1 MHLDGFCLSFYCQEL
16 NERLV
21 GARIGKI
28 IQINSQTIGLPVKS
42 RTTDA
47 CLIINANPDRPS
59 LHLGELPGIRQ
70 EQAPAFCMLLRKHL
84 ENGRIAA
91 VRQHSSDRVLTI
103 EIDSL
108 GTDLRIVTKNLTFEW
123 TGRNCNLIFW
133 QEGVVL
139 DAVRYIG
146 YKQNRVR
153 QIYPQLPYVF
163 PPIGESLFPEP
174 QHTDGLLV
182 ATALQQSEQGE
193 RPLAKQLLAIT
204 TGLGPLT
211 VRQFLFEAGLPE
223 NLSCEKMEA
232 SDWQSFT
239 EAWNNFF
246 LRLKEN
252 GPLPVRLI
260 DARGKTLA
268 ILPFIVDSSLLK
280 SGQQLLTYES
290 LTAALHAYY
299 REQPTQTP
307 LTDALRERL
316 EQEKARLTRR
326 LGKIAIEKE
335 AAENSELTRQLADS
349 LMSQPRLAIAPTGET
364 MIANIYDE
372 KNYPLALDPL
382 LSVMDNAQALYKRYR
397 KQRRATEELTQQLL
411 QGEELLSYLDNLL
424 YALDTIVNRAELEE
438 IKQEMQENNLLP
450 KEKKKA
456 SVAHSEPL
464 MLLLPDGDVIA
475 VGRNNRQND
484 WLTLKWARSGDWW
497 FHTQKIPGSHVLL
510 RSQEE
515 TPTDEK
521 LLLAASLAAYFS
533 KGRLSSQV
541 PVDYTRRKHVK
552 KPGGAK
558 PGFVIYQQQRT
569 LYVTPEEEKVT
580 QLISQYKK

>member
-16 NERLV
+16 NERLA

-28 IQINSQTIGLPVKS
+28 IQINPQTIGLPVKS

-91 VRQHSSDRVLTI
+91 IRQHSSDRVLTI

-108 GTDLRIVTKNLTFEW
+108 GTDLRIATKNLTFEW

-133 QEGVVL
+133 QDGVVL

-146 YKQNRVR
+146 FKQNRVR

-163 PPIGESLFPEP
+163 PPIGDSLFPEP
-174 QHTDGLLV
+174 QQTDGGLV
-182 ATALQQSEQGE
+182 AAELQQAVQDE
-193 RPLAKQLLAIT
+193 RPLAKQLLSIT

-211 VRQFLFEAGLPE
+211 VRQLLFEAGLPE
-223 NLSCEKMEA
+223 DLSCKQMEPL
-232 SDWQSFT
+232 DWQSFA
-239 EAWNNFF
+239 EAWNNLF

-252 GPLPVRLI
+252 GSSPVRLI

-268 ILPFIVDSSLLK
+268 ILPFTSDASLLK
-280 SGQQLLTYES
+280 SGQQQIPYES
-290 LTAALHAYY
+290 LTAALYAYY

-307 LTDALRERL
+307 LTDSLRERL
-316 EQEKARLTRR
+316 EQEKTRLIRR
-326 LGKIAIEKE
+326 LGKIAAEKE

-349 LMSQPRLAIAPTGET
+349 LMSQPGLAIAQTGET

-372 KNYPLALDPL
+372 KSYPLALDSL

-397 KQRRATEELTQQLL
+397 KQRRAAEELAQQLT
-411 QGEELLSYLDNLL
+411 QGEEMLSYLENLL
-424 YALDTIVNRAELEE
+424 YALDTIINRAELEE

-464 MLLLPDGDVIA
+464 MLQLPDGDLIA

-484 WLTLKWARSGDWW
+484 WLTLKWARAGDWW
-497 FHTQKIPGSHVLL
+497 FHTQKIPGSHVIL

-515 TPTDEK
+515 APTDEK

-533 KGRLSSQV
+533 KGRCSSQV

-552 KPGGAK
+552 KPSGAK

-569 LYVTPEEEKVT
+569 LYVTPEEGKTT
-580 QLISQYKK
+580 QLITQYKK